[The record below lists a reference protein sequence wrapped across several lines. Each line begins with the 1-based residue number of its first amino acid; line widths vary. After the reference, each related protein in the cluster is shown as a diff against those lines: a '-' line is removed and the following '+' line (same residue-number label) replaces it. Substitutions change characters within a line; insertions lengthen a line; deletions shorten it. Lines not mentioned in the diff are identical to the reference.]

1 MKRASR
7 FFVKLVQEYL
17 PNAYVLAIV
26 LTFIIFLLGIF
37 VANRGPLEMIIFWG
51 TGYPELFQF
60 AMQMVMVLITGYVL
74 AKTRLVQSFL
84 NMITDKAT
92 TPGRAIMI
100 TCLVSFVS
108 CYLNWGFGLVFGAL
122 LAKEMGTKVK
132 GLHFPLIIAA
142 AYGGDIVRGPSSSI
156 PLVVATEGH
165 FMQDIIGVI
174 PVSETLYSNWN
185 LLVTL
190 FLFILLPM
198 VFWKMMPSEDETLE
212 FMKENSAATAP
223 LKEEIKEYKAFA
235 EKMENSRIINF
246 LFGLMPTIYI
256 ITYLV
261 DNGLSLNLNVI
272 ILLFFAIGIMLHGN
286 PMSYVNAVKEAVVA
300 ARGIILQFPLYA
312 GMMGMMKASGLVVI
326 IANWFVSVA
335 TPTTFPLFT
344 FLSAGLV
351 NLFVPSGGG
360 QWAVQGPIMVD
371 AAAKLG
377 ADLPKTIMAFAWGDA
392 WTNQIQ
398 PFWALPAL
406 GIAGLG
412 ARDIM
417 GYCVIWTF
425 ISALVITGIFLLI

>member
-223 LKEEIKEYKAFA
+223 LKEEIKEYKTFA

-246 LFGLMPTIYI
+246 LFGLMPTIYL

>member
-212 FMKENSAATAP
+212 FIKENSAATAP
-223 LKEEIKEYKAFA
+223 LKEEIKEYKTFA

-246 LFGLMPTIYI
+246 LFGLMPTIYL

>member
-223 LKEEIKEYKAFA
+223 LKEEIKEYKTFA